1 LCHMFDSDRLLSDSN
16 DDSDDHSSDKY
27 HTLDQLDTYDTLE
40 LENNLINCHNNSLN
54 NHNINDNTNQINI
67 NNNNI
72 NINNKRKCLE
82 NNGINNNTNT
92 NNNGNN
98 VNNNQ
103 KRVPPPNGKK
113 TKGRV
118 KIKMEFIDNK
128 LRRYTT
134 FSKRKTGIM
143 KKAYELSTLTG
154 TQVMLLVASE
164 TGHVYTFATR
174 KLQPMITS
182 DAGKALIQTCL
193 NSPDPNSHGIHC
205 GDQRMSATGF
215 EETDL
220 TYSVNDD
227 SPNDK
232 SDDSCPPTGQCPSSG
247 DTSDNGSDSPESMTN
262 VINNNS
268 SATTYAQLENA
279 LPLNYLTE
287 ANLISNKLAS
297 RQLISHL
304 NNNNNVLSSSSS
316 VSNSSSS
323 LINSSATMTNSG
335 TINSSS
341 KLGTNARN
349 KSNNNNNTTIH
360 NTITSLPTMSHSSAQ
375 QLLNAGN
382 ILLCANGSQLA
393 LPPQSSQTSSST
405 TSTSTTTP
413 TLMYNPT
420 QGVVYATA
428 SGGPNNSLLTDGLI
442 LNLGQNHNNGTEFLI
457 NNNTF
462 SQIQLQHKPII
473 KREGNKKQRTK
484 Q

>member
-1 LCHMFDSDRLLSDSN
+1 MNSYELMGSKSSPLCHMFDSDRLQSDSN

-27 HTLDQLDTYDTLE
+27 HTFDHLDSYDTLE

-54 NHNINDNTNQINI
+54 HTLNDNTNSITINTNI
-67 NNNNI
+67 NQ
-72 NINNKRKCLE
+72 NINNKRKCIE
-82 NNGINNNTNT
+82 NNGINNNI
-92 NNNGNN
+92 NN
-98 VNNNQ
+98 VQ

-193 NSPDPNSHGIHC
+193 NSPDPNSNGIHC

-232 SDDSCPPTGQCPSSG
+232 SDDSCPPSGQCPSS
-247 DTSDNGSDSPESMTN
+247 DRSSDNGSDSPELMTN
-262 VINNNS
+262 VINN

-297 RQLISHL
+297 RQLISQL
-304 NNNNNVLSSSSS
+304 TNNNVLSSSSS

-323 LINSSATMTNSG
+323 TSSVTSSAAMKNSG
-335 TINSSS
+335 TISSAS
-341 KLGTNARN
+341 KLGTINSN
-349 KSNNNNNTTIH
+349 KSNNTIH
-360 NTITSLPTMSHSSAQ
+360 NTITSLPTMSHTSAQ

-382 ILLCANGSQLA
+382 ILLCANGNQLS
-393 LPPQSSQTSSST
+393 LPSHSSQTSTSSP
-405 TSTSTTTP
+405 SSTP

-428 SGGPNNSLLTDGLI
+428 SGGPNSSLITDGLI
-442 LNLGQNHNNGTEFLI
+442 LNLGQNHSNGTEFLI

-462 SQIQLQHKPII
+462 SQLQLHQKPSATTV
-473 KREGNKKQRTK
+473 KREGIKKQRTK